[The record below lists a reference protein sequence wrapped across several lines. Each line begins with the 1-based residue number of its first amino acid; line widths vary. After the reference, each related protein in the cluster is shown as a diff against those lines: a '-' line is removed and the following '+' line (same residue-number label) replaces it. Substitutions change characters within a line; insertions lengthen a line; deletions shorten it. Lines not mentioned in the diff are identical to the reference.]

1 MYCKLFTFALL
12 ISSFI
17 TLSAIAQDQ
26 PSGTP
31 DSSEVQAFFM
41 NILTECQTNAEMS
54 GAWIY
59 SWEPD
64 ATERNLWIAKV
75 IVNESNRD
83 KQLAKFKTFFANT
96 PKNLKALVSDEVV
109 TLNLGSLV
117 NSIQAELQGKLSDQG
132 TLVNYAYLGSNVE
145 LSAISSFENFAQD
158 LLPSLSTIRISVGG
172 RIRSKEQMEL
182 VNDVLDSQLNAF
194 AKETETQTQQISF
207 RSENLF
213 KTVSASPTLSTYIER
228 IQNKMSQQRVLESLL
243 FEIFAVKDRSG
254 TDLRYEMYLY
264 YDSDKE
270 AEQQVAMKE
279 LLATIKQPLPTTIV
293 SSESLPFSQ
302 LARQVNITIQQYPLL
317 DGCLV
322 RGITFDIQGYLNG
335 ANNDV
340 SYQVVAKIHG
350 NCQADEQRANF
361 EKIFER
367 VLSLN
372 ERWHQFESRFIRIT
386 PDLSGIVVT
395 SFSNSEKTRAYAY
408 AVTSLRLA
416 IRNTEH
422 AKQYA
427 RCKQPEAAEQAR
439 ARAGQLFIEAELA
452 FMEAIVAAP
461 ERLDLRYLRVISL
474 IAAGR
479 EIDARFHMESLVA
492 RGPTLQ
498 DYAQSCEGLEFYQGD
513 LRLEMVS
520 LERDAYFEQVYTHL
534 GTPRR

>member
-12 ISSFI
+12 ISNFI
-17 TLSAIAQDQ
+17 TIPAVAQNQ
-26 PSGTP
+26 PSGIP

-41 NILTECQTNAEMS
+41 NILTECQTNDEMS
-54 GAWIY
+54 GAWVY
-59 SWEPD
+59 SWESD
-64 ATERNLWIAKV
+64 ATDSNLWIAKV
-75 IVNESNRD
+75 IVNANNRD
-83 KQLAKFKTFFANT
+83 EQLAKFTTLFANT
-96 PKNLKALVSDEVV
+96 PKNLKAKVSAEVV
-109 TLNLGSLV
+109 PLNIDALK
-117 NSIQAELQGKLSDQG
+117 NSIQDELQRKLSDQG
-132 TLVNYAYLGSNVE
+132 TLVNYASLGFNGNLADVSTFEQYIE
-145 LSAISSFENFAQD
+145 LTDN
-158 LLPSLSTIRISVGG
+158 LSTIVISVGG
-172 RIRSKEQMEL
+172 RIRAKEQMEL
-182 VNDVLDSQLNAF
+182 VGDILESQISDF
-194 AKETETQTQQISF
+194 AKASEKQAQGISF
-207 RSENLF
+207 NSRNLF
-213 KTVSASPTLSTYIER
+213 KTVSASPTLSTYIKR
-228 IQNKMSQQRVLESLL
+228 IQKKMVQKRVLNGLL
-243 FEIFAVKDRSG
+243 FEIFAVEDRSG

-279 LLATIKQPLPTTIV
+279 LLATIEQPLPTTTA

-302 LARQVNITIQQYPLL
+302 LARQVNMTIQQHPQL

-322 RGITFDIQGYLNG
+322 RGIRFEIQGYLDG
-335 ANNDV
+335 ASNDV
-340 SYQVVAKIHG
+340 SYQVVAKIIG
-350 NCQADEQRANF
+350 NIQAEQQRTDFQKVF
-361 EKIFER
+361 EH

-372 ERWHQFESRFIRIT
+372 ERWHQFESRFVRIT
-386 PDLSGIVVT
+386 PDLSGILPT

-408 AVTSLRLA
+408 AVISLRLA

-461 ERLDLRYLRVISL
+461 ERLELRYLRVILL

-513 LRLEMVS
+513 LRLEMIS

>member
-1 MYCKLFTFALL
+1 MHCKLFIFALL
-12 ISSFI
+12 ISNFI
-17 TLSAIAQDQ
+17 TIRAVAQNQ
-26 PSGTP
+26 PSGIP

-41 NILTECQTNAEMS
+41 NILTECQTNDEMS
-54 GAWIY
+54 GAWVY
-59 SWEPD
+59 SWESD
-64 ATERNLWIAKV
+64 ATDRNLWIAKV
-75 IVNESNRD
+75 IVNASNRD

-96 PKNLKALVSDEVV
+96 PKNLKARVSDEVV

-158 LLPSLSTIRISVGG
+158 LLPNLSTIRISVGG

-182 VNDVLDSQLNAF
+182 VNDVLDAQLNAF
-194 AKETETQTQQISF
+194 AKETEKQTQSISF

-213 KTVSASPTLSTYIER
+213 KTVSASPTLSAYIKR
-228 IQNKMSQQRVLESLL
+228 IKKKMTQLRVLNGLL

-254 TDLRYEMYLY
+254 ADLRYEMYLY

-279 LLATIKQPLPTTIV
+279 LLATIEQPLPTTTA
-293 SSESLPFSQ
+293 SSQSLPFSQ
-302 LARQVNITIQQYPLL
+302 LARQVNMTIQQCPKL

-322 RGITFDIQGYLNG
+322 RRITFEIQGYLDG
-335 ANNDV
+335 ASNDI
-340 SYQVVAKIHG
+340 SYQVVAKIRG
-350 NCQADEQRANF
+350 NSQAEQQREDFQQVF
-361 EKIFER
+361 EN

-372 ERWHQFESRFIRIT
+372 ERWHQFESRFVRIT
-386 PDLSGIVVT
+386 PDLSGIVPT

-416 IRNTEH
+416 VRNTEH

-461 ERLDLRYLRVISL
+461 ERLELRYLRVISL

-479 EIDARFHMESLVA
+479 EVHARYHMDSIVA
-492 RGPTLQ
+492 RGQTLRE
-498 DYAQSCEGLEFYQGD
+498 YAQSCEGLEFYQGD
-513 LRLEMVS
+513 LRQQMIS